1 MDKEFW
7 RSIADNDYQLPQ
19 GYTLEQLTPELLT
32 LLGTNDPEMRD
43 YFIYTTLENWI
54 QRGLYNSEQLRA
66 MRVQL
71 LDNLLAG
78 LGERNATDATNT
90 LLRSFSALTLSEL
103 LKYENAHP
111 FLSREEVQ
119 QTLEQSINY
128 IMNEQDLRG
137 HVRGIGWVHAL
148 AHAGDL
154 LGVLAR
160 NHHVGLRELE
170 RILTAIAEKTTVPT
184 EYLYVSIED
193 ERLALVVIAVL
204 TRKLIPASY
213 WSWWCRHMAEIGDKM
228 PWEDIVH
235 FARPEDSNAY
245 HNTRLFLHALYLQ
258 LTLAHYKLPGSTE
271 LVAAITRTLYQLDPG
286 FYSPEVIKII
296 DPDID
301 LEQL

>member
-1 MDKEFW
+1 MNKEFW
-7 RSIADNDYQLPQ
+7 RSIADNDYQLPP
-19 GYTLEQLTPELLT
+19 GYTLEQLTPALLK
-32 LLGTNDPEMRD
+32 LLGTTDPEMRD
-43 YFIYTTLENWI
+43 YYIYTTLENWI
-54 QRGLYNSEQLRA
+54 QRGLYNAEQLRT
-66 MRVQL
+66 MRMQL

-111 FLSREEVQ
+111 FLSREEVL

-128 IMNEQDLRG
+128 VMNEQDLRG

-160 NHHVGLRELE
+160 NQHVGQRELE
-170 RILTAIAEKTTVPT
+170 RILAAIAEKTTIPT
-184 EYLYVSIED
+184 EHLYVSIED

-213 WSWWCRHMAEIGDKM
+213 WSWWCRHMAEIEDKM
-228 PWEDIVH
+228 PWEDIIN
-235 FARPEDSNAY
+235 FARPEDNNAY
-245 HNTRLFLHALYLQ
+245 HNTRLFLHALYFQ
-258 LTLAHYKLPGSTE
+258 LTLANYKLPGSTE
-271 LVAAITRTLYQLDPG
+271 LVAAIIRTLYQLDPG

-301 LEQL
+301 LDRL